1 MKKKY
6 LYLIFV
12 LAIFF
17 ATVGLLYYY
26 RYKTDKT
33 NLIMWGLEEI
43 DHLPKTYTLE
53 EAMNEEMVNVTGV
66 SKGRNEKIDDFL
78 LKAAKGEWTVLKTA
92 ELTDND
98 LLIRFYV
105 HDDRINTIRLWT
117 YEVKRQSGISPDK
130 RFQADYSVKNE
141 DGVSKVYLTNIH
153 NKEFPNWESQSLED
167 EVIYS
172 FVEKND

>member
-12 LAIFF
+12 LAIFI

-105 HDDRINTIRLWT
+105 HDDRINQIRLWT